1 MISFSRQPGVF
12 TAVKP
17 PGGFKNSGISIFAG
31 RIINDVIYTPFN
43 WYMTKSGGYFIASI
57 I

>member
-43 WYMTKSGGYFIASI
+43 WYMTKSGGTL
-57 I
+57 